1 MNYAGSVGFSQAV
14 VEADIKGIPPYENA
28 TETVNDI
35 RKIKEFIESTIKR
48 PGSIQ

>member
-28 TETVNDI
+28 PETVKDI
-35 RKIKEFIESTIKR
+35 KLIKDTIEARIKR
-48 PGSIQ
+48 PGTT